1 MATEW
6 QTWRGPRWLQAWN
19 LAILGGKGGLA
30 MKEEELQRIEQQ
42 HLQES
47 ACARR
52 APPPPSQQQTIHYT
66 ELPEDASEGRIAGE
80 WNFYRGEIGRLLAEG
95 HEGRWVLIKGEEII
109 GIWDTEE
116 EANQV
121 RVQRFL
127 MQDILIHQILTREP
141 VLRGPTSVRLW
152 RN

>member
-1 MATEW
+1 
-6 QTWRGPRWLQAWN
+6 
-19 LAILGGKGGLA
+19 

-42 HLQES
+42 YRQES
-47 ACARR
+47 KPARR
-52 APPPPSQQQTIHYT
+52 TQPPPSSQQPTIHYT
-66 ELPEDASEGRIAGE
+66 ELAEDTSEGRIARE
-80 WNFYRGEIGRLLAEG
+80 WNFYRGQIGRLLAEG
-95 HEGRWVLIKGEEII
+95 HEGKWVLIKGEEVV

-116 EANQV
+116 KANQV

-127 MQDILIHQILTREP
+127 KEDVLIHQILTCEP